1 MQRVKETRSTYFRR
15 TFAGGALALAALL
28 TISACASPAKE
39 TPAAEPATAPAA
51 APTPEPVWP
60 KGEKEGTLANP
71 YSIGEEMTDGDW
83 SLVIDSVNLDAN
95 AEIKAMD
102 SIASKVAPDP
112 GNTWV
117 TFTATWKYNGATP
130 EKGGTQFSVVNKNW
144 DGTFGT
150 DDEYGTTFNNV
161 STLPKGAS
169 TAPPAEKGF
178 SVTDKVILQMP
189 VEHAN
194 PSSMIVANF
203 NAADYNQFLVKLK

>member
-1 MQRVKETRSTYFRR
+1 MQRVKTIRSAFSHR

-28 TISACASPAKE
+28 TFSACASPAKE

-60 KGEKEGTLANP
+60 KGDKEGTLANP
-71 YSIGEEMTDGDW
+71 YSVGEEMTDGDW

-117 TFTATWKYNGATP
+117 TFTATWKYNGAKP

-150 DDEYGTTFNNV
+150 DDEYGTTLTTYPPCPRA
-161 STLPKGAS
+161 SRLRLLPRRAS
-169 TAPPAEKGF
+169 
-178 SVTDKVILQMP
+178 L
-189 VEHAN
+189 
-194 PSSMIVANF
+194 
-203 NAADYNQFLVKLK
+203 

>member
-1 MQRVKETRSTYFRR
+1 MELRKAAHMNAVGR
-15 TFAGGALALAALL
+15 TLAGAALALSALL
-28 TISACASPAKE
+28 TFSACAAPAKE
-39 TPAAEPATAPAA
+39 GPAAEPAPAA
-51 APTPEPVWP
+51 APTPKPVWP
-60 KGEKEGTLANP
+60 KGEQEGTLANP

-117 TFTATWKYNGATP
+117 TFTATWKYNGAEP

-144 DGTFGT
+144 NGTFGT
-150 DDEYGTTFNNV
+150 DDEYGTTFNNI
-161 STLPKGAS
+161 STLPKGES
-169 TAPPAEKGF
+169 KAPPAEKGF
-178 SVTDKVILQMP
+178 SITDKVILQMP

-194 PSSMIVANF
+194 TSSMIVASF
-203 NAADYNQFLVKLK
+203 NAADYNQFLVKLT

>member
-1 MQRVKETRSTYFRR
+1 M
-15 TFAGGALALAALL
+15 AALL
-28 TISACASPAKE
+28 TFSACASPAKE

-60 KGEKEGTLANP
+60 KGDKEGTLANP

-117 TFTATWKYNGATP
+117 TFTATWKYNGTKP
-130 EKGGTQFSVVNKNW
+130 EK
-144 DGTFGT
+144 
-150 DDEYGTTFNNV
+150 
-161 STLPKGAS
+161 
-169 TAPPAEKGF
+169 
-178 SVTDKVILQMP
+178 
-189 VEHAN
+189 VEH
-194 PSSMIVANF
+194 SSP
-203 NAADYNQFLVKLK
+203 L